1 MISQKDIFGN
11 ANFVFRASQTF
22 SRNKFLGLLSRC
34 MKEGVADWPSPGK
47 QLDDVTGRRINLR
60 KGAQYSFYSLK
71 ITNFAILGDPPLL
84 KLEYLKIDYL
94 QKAES
99 FLRSEYLDWPY
110 Y

>member
-1 MISQKDIFGN
+1 MVKTKCS
-11 ANFVFRASQTF
+11 A
-22 SRNKFLGLLSRC
+22 RC

-71 ITNFAILGDPPLL
+71 ITNFAILVDPPLL

-99 FLRSEYLDWPY
+99 FMRSEYLDWPY